1 MEKKLLKKIIALLMI
16 ITIMAT
22 DFFVLGSNLISYAAT
37 LDESTNNDNIEFS
50 VYFKNENGTR
60 VDSINESIKK
70 EELKMYAE
78 IKVKNEGYFNG
89 SIELQESNFKIKN
102 NILSSDISNIE
113 GNKVNLKQINAG
125 ATVEI
130 ELDIEPV
137 ISETIKAD
145 ELSMNSTIKLTGQYM
160 ETTYKG
166 LDIEATKTIKANFE
180 VDESASAELTTDII
194 TNDVISLKGTNKRI
208 VQLLIKSRLS
218 DNQYPVSQTILEVEV
233 PQLSSE
239 QPEEV
244 KILALE
250 TKATNGKADY
260 NIEDYKNENENGKL
274 QITLKNEPD
283 GENNITWNKN
293 SYDELV
299 VTLIY
304 SENVDASTVEI
315 KTNSEIT
322 LYNSSN
328 TYTAEYTKGI
338 QNQSLNKTI
347 STKIEENTTE
357 LYKGQ
362 LYVNSKSEQK
372 QDIEYKTKTVLEIT
386 NLELVD
392 SIRIHEGP
400 DAFKTEKGTEL
411 DANTKFLR
419 TEINKEKMLSI
430 LGQDGSIQI
439 NDGETIQYV
448 TKDTEVNENGN
459 IVVNY
464 TTDVNEITIITSK
477 PEKAGVLEIEYTKA
491 IGENSY
497 KAEQIKNL
505 KTITLKNTV
514 TGMLGESQVV
524 ENSIESSIEL
534 KETIT
539 KAELTVNK
547 DTLSTMTTNNE
558 LILGIK
564 LITDGVQYDL
574 YKNPTIQIQLPKSV
588 EAIKVNSI
596 NRLYSD
602 EFEIKAEYDQTN
614 KIINIILNGE
624 QMSYPETETQVYLQ
638 INLNM
643 TLSKLTPSSTDK
655 ITMTYTNENAAQYDG
670 GRTDMGVV
678 EKEIAIVSPSGL
690 IPVNNIET
698 YNIEGIGGI
707 SQDKQLANVDKN
719 TAGRTD
725 VKFDV
730 SLVNNTKSDV
740 NNVKILGIL
749 PTSGEFTYGT
759 ETIKNTFTT
768 TLKSA
773 ITASNATVYYTN
785 NMNATSDINDTN
797 NGWKQNLAEVANPRA
812 YLIVIPT
819 IANAETFSTTYTVT
833 LPLTLDYDLISYA
846 GYQVIYNEGTDTTAQ
861 KVKSTLVGITTGQ
874 GVKLET
880 KISATVGNETLNSGD
895 TVKAGEVIRYTAT
908 VKNNGTQ
915 TLENVVIK
923 GGVPEGTVY
932 VEPEKATA
940 ENTGEDQGNED
951 LGYIYSGASYFEEKL
966 DIKEKSESISTL
978 APGQEYT
985 INYDVRVNMDITEEQ
1000 QISNKAIAIYQEV
1013 TTESQE
1019 LKTILDTSKF
1029 RVTIKNI
1036 TDERIAVTP
1045 GTTLQ
1050 YGLFIENLSNETLD
1064 GLNMQIITEGLTVK
1078 YLKDTDSNITNITD
1092 ANNNPISEISANDVI
1107 YLKLTATV
1115 KEELLENIKVTL
1127 KVTDT
1132 DGKTY
1137 RSNIVIRDVEK
1148 SGATIKLTTPN
1159 NGEYV
1164 HIGDII
1170 EYNMTIESTG
1180 TYIQSISII
1189 DDISEY
1195 LKVQEISVNGDV
1207 KFQTTDVNENETYIY
1222 KISNNIDYSIFIKPE
1237 EKIQLTIITKV
1248 KYTDEQFETEEITNI
1263 AKVKVLSKIVD
1274 TSEEVS
1280 HIFEN
1285 EYDDNGNNS
1294 DDNGDNNNDN
1304 GNNNINKTYN
1314 IRGKAWLDENQNGQK
1329 ESNEKLLSNVNVK
1342 LFDVLTN
1349 DIAKDFNDN
1358 IIETTTNED
1367 GEYIFTNITKGEYI
1381 VLFEYD
1387 ITQYELTDYMKDG
1400 IEESKN
1406 SNVVLKAITIDGNEK
1421 LYAVTNTINLTKNI
1435 TNINIGL
1442 KEKLNFDLEL
1452 NKYISRISI
1461 QNQKGTKTYEYN
1473 DSVFQKVEINR
1484 KQLNNSV
1491 VVLEYTI
1498 RVKNTGELA
1507 GNVNSIVDYLP
1518 SGLEFSSELNPDWYL
1533 AGENLHTKSLANDR
1547 IQPGETREVKLILT
1561 KKMTENNTG
1570 LINNRAEIEECFNDI
1585 GKVDTDSTPN
1595 NLVKGEDDLG
1605 AADVIISISTGA
1617 KNVSYTIL
1625 IIINTALIG
1634 FAIYLIFKKSKGIN

>member
-37 LDESTNNDNIEFS
+37 LDGSTNNDNIEFS

-60 VDSINESIKK
+60 VDNINESIKK

-89 SIELQESNFKIKN
+89 VIELQESNFKIKN

-260 NIEDYKNENENGKL
+260 NIEDYKNENGKL

-283 GENNITWNKN
+283 EENNITWNKN

-304 SENVDASTVEI
+304 SEDVDASTVEI

-347 STKIEENTTE
+347 STKIEKNTTE

-464 TTDVNEITIITSK
+464 TTDANEITIITSK

-497 KAEQIKNL
+497 KTEQIKNL
-505 KTITLKNTV
+505 KAITLKNTV

-759 ETIKNTFTT
+759 ETVKNTFTT

-773 ITASNATVYYTN
+773 ITAPNATVYYTN

-833 LPLTLDYDLISYA
+833 LPSTLDYDLTSYA

-861 KVKSTLVGITTGQ
+861 KIKSTLVGITTGQ

-932 VEPEKATA
+932 VEPDKG
-940 ENTGEDQGNED
+940 NKEDMTQDEISSDNSD
-951 LGYIYSGASYFEEKL
+951 VNWGYVYSGTSYYLEKT
-966 DIKEKSESISTL
+966 DIKEVSETITNL
-978 APGQEYT
+978 EPGQEYALC
-985 INYDVRVNMDITEEQ
+985 YEVRVNMDIENGK
-1000 QISNKAIAIYQEV
+1000 QISNKAMATYQTYIV
-1013 TTESQE
+1013 ESDE
-1019 LKTILDTSKF
+1019 LKTILDEAKL
-1029 RVTIKNI
+1029 RVTIKSVV
-1036 TDERIAVTP
+1036 DEEISIVPDGAM
-1045 GTTLQ
+1045 Q
-1050 YGLFIENLSNETLD
+1050 YFFFIENLSDQPVKN
-1064 GLNMQIITEGLTVK
+1064 LNVQIISEGITVTQ
-1078 YLKDTDSNITNITD
+1078 LKDSDFKLIPITD
-1092 ANNNPISEISANDVI
+1092 VNNNVIEEIPANGIVSFYLPAKVNRDVTEI
-1107 YLKLTATV
+1107 LA
-1115 KEELLENIKVTL
+1115 TL
-1127 KVTDT
+1127 KVTDN
-1132 DGKTY
+1132 DGNIY
-1137 RSNIVIRDVEK
+1137 RANKVIKEVE
-1148 SGATIKLTTPN
+1148 SEGAKIFLTTPN
-1159 NGEYV
+1159 DGEYV
-1164 HIGDII
+1164 GIGDEII
-1170 EYNMTIESTG
+1170 YNITVENTSSYTTGITITDKIPE
-1180 TYIQSISII
+1180 
-1189 DDISEY
+1189 E
-1195 LKVQEISVNGDV
+1195 LRVLELAVNGEI
-1207 KFQTTDVNENETYIY
+1207 KMQTTDVSDNDTYIY
-1222 KISNNIDYSIFIKPE
+1222 RIDNNISYYLPLGENQKAEIK
-1237 EKIQLTIITKV
+1237 IV
-1248 KYTDEQFETEEITNI
+1248 
-1263 AKVKVLSKIVD
+1263 AKVKITEEEFETKIIKNIAQVKINSVLYE

-1280 HIFEN
+1280 HILQN
-1285 EYDDNGNNS
+1285 AYNKHDDDNH
-1294 DDNGDNNNDN
+1294 DNNNNDTN
-1304 GNNNINKTYN
+1304 ATYSV
-1314 IRGKAWLDENQNGQK
+1314 RGKAWLDENQNGQK
-1329 ESNEKLLSNVNVK
+1329 EANEKLLSNINVK

-1349 DIAKDFNDN
+1349 DIAKNANDN

-1367 GEYIFTNITKGEYI
+1367 GEYIFTNISKGEYI

-1387 ITQYELTDYMKDG
+1387 MAQYELTDYMKDG

-1406 SNVVLKAITIDGNEK
+1406 SNVVLKAITIDGEEK
-1421 LYAVTNTINLTKNI
+1421 LYAVTNVINLTKNI

-1442 KEKLNFDLEL
+1442 KEKLIFDLEL
-1452 NKYISRISI
+1452 NKYISRISV
-1461 QNQKGTKTYEYN
+1461 QNQKGTKTYEYK
-1473 DSVFQKVEINR
+1473 DSVFQKIEINR

-1498 RVKNTGELA
+1498 RVKNVGEVA
-1507 GNVNSIVDYLP
+1507 GNVNSIIDYMP
-1518 SGLEFSSELNPDWYL
+1518 NGLEFSSELNPDWYIS
-1533 AGENLHTKSLANDR
+1533 GENLHIKSLANDK

-1585 GKVDTDSTPN
+1585 GKADTDSTPN

-1617 KNVSYTIL
+1617 KTVSYTIL
-1625 IIINTALIG
+1625 IVINTVLIS
-1634 FAIYLIFKKSKGIN
+1634 FAIYLIFKKSKSIRH